1 MANDPGDFVND
12 TFDETAILKA
22 VESLGTGHVLVY
34 LVSTPW
40 GGMAVA
46 AFSANSSLAAGA
58 HFSVFD
64 LPHMTDTFAHDLI
77 QIELGPRTDQIIG
90 GFIHAQLG
98 NGLTL
103 LSDREWLA
111 AHEEPR
117 EGFTVLAQGWED
129 ETFRQKVLSLR
140 EHCKVSNQTSSLN
153 KAAQAIL
160 NNPAFASIVDQPL
173 RHLKDEEKNILANT
187 LDHYF
192 LSEELQVSLDR
203 LSTYVFSPLLAWLR
217 EQGAASLTL
226 IPCGWLTALPLAAVS
241 LDDGRTLG
249 ETIPTSITPSARSLL
264 QNQETP
270 EAKRSGVY
278 TIGDPRPTHQDL
290 PWGEAEALTI
300 AKLARAQKLGGQV
313 RVQQKATRRWFSD
326 ALRLGRVVD
335 TSCHGSFDSSNF
347 LQSAL
352 HLAGG
357 YALPLGILLS
367 HEVDL
372 QGLRLMILSACQ
384 TAIADLGGAREE
396 VRSLASGMLQAGA
409 KGVLAAL
416 WSVDDRATYLLMVR
430 FAQEWFPKINDEPPA
445 AALARAQHWLRTVT
459 NRKLLEW
466 EATEIPAIS
475 GEERREAGAGHS
487 VFSSEQREVLTSTGE
502 KKLAAVRGR
511 GNRYEIGQ
519 AVEQVR
525 RRAGQEIDLDACP
538 YADPIYWAAFQVA
551 GW

>member
-1 MANDPGDFVND
+1 
-12 TFDETAILKA
+12 
-22 VESLGTGHVLVY
+22 
-34 LVSTPW
+34 
-40 GGMAVA
+40 
-46 AFSANSSLAAGA
+46 
-58 HFSVFD
+58 
-64 LPHMTDTFAHDLI
+64 MTDTFAHELI

-98 NGLTL
+98 NGLSL

-117 EGFTVLAQGWED
+117 EGFAVLTQGWED
-129 ETFRQKVLSLR
+129 ETFRQRALSLY

-160 NNPAFASIVDQPL
+160 NNPALAPLVDQPL

-192 LSEELQVSLDR
+192 LSQELQVSLDR
-203 LSTYVFSPLLAWLR
+203 LSTYALSPLLTWLH
-217 EQGAASLTL
+217 EQGTTSLTL

-241 LDDGRTLG
+241 LDDGRTFG
-249 ETIPTSITPSARSLL
+249 ETIPTSSAPSARSLL

-270 EAKRSGVY
+270 ETNRSGVY
-278 TIGDPRPTHQDL
+278 AIGDPRPTYQEL

-300 AKLARAQKLGGQV
+300 AKLARSQKLGGQA
-313 RVQQKATRRWFSD
+313 RVQEKATRRWFSD
-326 ALRLGRVVD
+326 ALRLGKVVD
-335 TSCHGSFDSSNF
+335 ASCHGSFDSSNF

-357 YALPLGILLS
+357 YALPLGTLLS

-409 KGVLAAL
+409 QGVLAAL

-445 AALARAQHWLRTVT
+445 TALARAQHWLRTVT

-466 EATEIPAIS
+466 EATEVPAIS
-475 GEERREAGAGHS
+475 SEERREAGAGHG
-487 VFSSEQREVLTSTGE
+487 VFSSEQREAPAPTGE

-519 AVEQVR
+519 AVEEVR

-538 YADPIYWAAFQVA
+538 YADPIYWAAFQVT